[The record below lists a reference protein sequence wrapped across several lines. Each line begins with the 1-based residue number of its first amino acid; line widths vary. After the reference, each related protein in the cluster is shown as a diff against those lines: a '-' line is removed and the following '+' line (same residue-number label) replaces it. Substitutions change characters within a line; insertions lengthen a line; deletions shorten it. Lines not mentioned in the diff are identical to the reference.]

1 MTRRTDRRDEP
12 TDEYLN
18 ELDAWWARREA
29 AASSLADSPPEIA
42 TEIIQTQKESEEE

>member
-1 MTRRTDRRDEP
+1 MTRRTDRREEP

-18 ELDAWWARREA
+18 DLDAWWARQEA
-29 AASSLADSPPEIA
+29 AASSPTADLPQII